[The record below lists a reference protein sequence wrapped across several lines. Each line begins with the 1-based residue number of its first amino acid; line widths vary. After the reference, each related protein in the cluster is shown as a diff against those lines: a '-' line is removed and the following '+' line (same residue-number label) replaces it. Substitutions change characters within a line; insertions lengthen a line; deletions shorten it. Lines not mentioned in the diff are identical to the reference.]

1 MRWKSFHS
9 AITAAIWVA
18 LGLASLIL
26 NEWSLTQLA
35 QYMAYGI
42 FAMGLAF
49 IWGQAGILSFGQAIF
64 FGIGGYCMGLV
75 TLGQLPLAGD
85 STFAGLLLAL
95 IVPSIAAYV
104 LGRLLFH
111 GRGLAGA
118 YLAIVTLCAA
128 VIVETLAQQW
138 SFIGGF
144 NGLLGIP
151 PFLVPWRTEADAYL
165 TPTEI
170 YFLMLAASLLVF
182 LVLSYIIWSPI
193 GTVLAAIRDND
204 QRTAFFGHDIVRYKV
219 GAFVVSALVSG
230 LAGALFVKQFGF
242 AAPSLIGFGLSTEV
256 LIWVAVGGRNVLLAA
271 FLGALLV
278 RSVEGEL
285 SDRLGNYWLLALG
298 ILFVVTVVLMPTGLF
313 GRILMP
319 QLPKRLRGES

>member
-1 MRWKSFHS
+1 
-9 AITAAIWVA
+9 
-18 LGLASLIL
+18 
-26 NEWSLTQLA
+26 
-35 QYMAYGI
+35 MAYGI
-42 FAMGLAF
+42 FAMALAF

-75 TLGQLPLAGD
+75 TLGQLPLVGD

-95 IVPSIAAYV
+95 ARTR
-104 LGRLLFH
+104 LGGRLFCH
-111 GRGLAGA
+111 RYPVRGRHRRD
-118 YLAIVTLCAA
+118 TR
-128 VIVETLAQQW
+128 
-138 SFIGGF
+138 GGF

-170 YFLMLAASLLVF
+170 YFLMLAASLVVY
-182 LVLSYIIWSPI
+182 LVLSYIIWSPV

-204 QRTAFFGHDIVRYKV
+204 QRTAFFGYNIVSYKV

-242 AAPSLIGFGLSTEV
+242 AAPSLIGFGLSAEV

-285 SDRLGNYWLLALG
+285 SDRLGDYWLLALG
-298 ILFVVTVVLMPTGLF
+298 MLFVLTVVLMPTGLF

-319 QLPKRLRGES
+319 PVPKRLHSARPGG

>member
-1 MRWKSFHS
+1 VRYTSPVEFCS
-9 AITAAIWVA
+9 
-18 LGLASLIL
+18 
-26 NEWSLTQLA
+26 
-35 QYMAYGI
+35 
-42 FAMGLAF
+42 
-49 IWGQAGILSFGQAIF
+49 
-64 FGIGGYCMGLV
+64 
-75 TLGQLPLAGD
+75 P
-85 STFAGLLLAL
+85 FAGLLLAL
-95 IVPSIAAYV
+95 AMPSIAAYV

-118 YLAIVTLCAA
+118 YFAIVTLCAA

-151 PFLVPWRTEADAYL
+151 SFLVPWRTDADAYL

-170 YFLMLAASLLVF
+170 YVLMLAASLLVF
-182 LVLSYIIWSPI
+182 LVLSYIIWSPV

-204 QRTAFFGHDIVRYKV
+204 QRTSFFGYDIARYKV

-230 LAGALFVKQFGF
+230 FAGALFVKQFGF

-278 RSVEGEL
+278 RTVEGEL
-285 SDRLGNYWLLALG
+285 SARLGDYWLLALG
-298 ILFVVTVVLMPTGLF
+298 VLFSVTVVLMPTGLF
-313 GRILMP
+313 GRILAP
-319 QLPKRLRGES
+319 PLPKRLRGTRASQKGQSAA

>member
-1 MRWKSFHS
+1 MRWQSTRS
-9 AITAAIWVA
+9 ALTVAIWVA
-18 LGLASLIL
+18 LVLAPLFL

-35 QYMAYGI
+35 LYMAYGI

-64 FGIGGYCMGLV
+64 FGIGAYCMGLV
-75 TLGQLPLAGD
+75 TLGRLPVLGD
-85 STFAGLLLAL
+85 STLVGLLLAM
-95 IVPSIAAYV
+95 VMPAIAAYI
-104 LGRLLFH
+104 LGRPLFH

-118 YLAIVTLCAA
+118 YFAIVTLCAA
-128 VIVETLAQQW
+128 VIVEILAQQW

-151 PFLVPWRTEADAYL
+151 PFLASWRTEPDAYL

-170 YFLMLAASLLVF
+170 YVLMLAASLLVF
-182 LVLSYIIWSPI
+182 LVLSHVIRSPV

-204 QRTAFFGHDIVRYKV
+204 QRTAFFGYDVPRYKI

-230 LAGALFVKQFGF
+230 FAGALFVKQFGF

-278 RSVEGEL
+278 RSVEGAL
-285 SDRLGNYWLLALG
+285 SDRLGDYWLLALG
-298 ILFVVTVVLMPTGLF
+298 MLFVMTVVLMPTGLF
-313 GRILMP
+313 GRILM
-319 QLPKRLRGES
+319 LPLPRRLRGES